1 MYGLMDL
8 RAAAFAIVVMAGSV
22 PALAQQTD
30 ELITSDEVKAD
41 VSQAMD
47 AVRAY
52 TVQQRDEA
60 LVTARE
66 GLVKLDAEIERREKA
81 LRENWA
87 ELDEATREEYSA
99 TVSSLRAARNE
110 LGERVGALQTG
121 SADAWAELKQGFANA
136 YDAFESRWREADTDD

>member
-1 MYGLMDL
+1 MCSLVDL
-8 RAAAFAIVVMAGSV
+8 RAAAFAIVVIAGSV
-22 PALAQQTD
+22 PALAQQSD
-30 ELITSDEVKAD
+30 EMVTSDEVKAEI
-41 VSQAMD
+41 SQAMD

-60 LVTARE
+60 LVTAHE

-87 ELDEATREEYSA
+87 ELDEATREEYGA
-99 TVSSLRAARNE
+99 TVSTLRAARNE

-121 SADAWAELKQGFANA
+121 SADAWVELKQGFSNA
-136 YDAFESRWREADTDD
+136 YDAFEARWREADTDD

>member
-1 MYGLMDL
+1 MHGLMDL
-8 RAAAFAIVVMAGSV
+8 RATAFAIVVIAGSV
-22 PALAQQTD
+22 PD

-60 LVTARE
+60 MVTARE

-81 LRENWA
+81 LRENWD

-99 TVSSLRAARNE
+99 TVSSLRAARND

-136 YDAFESRWREADTDD
+136 YDAFEARWREADSDD